1 MSERIDRKE
10 NLAYNSLMA
19 KIYPAKINIWLWV
32 LRLAL
37 LCATM
42 ATMIFIFS
50 NSLKS
55 AEQSAKQS
63 SDVLQIVQ
71 KIATIIAPNSQIANA
86 TGDFYDWLHSA
97 LRSMA
102 HFLEFFLL
110 GALCSYTCF
119 TYTLSKVWQGGPVAT
134 TVAVAVVDEC
144 LQLTAA
150 SRAFQFT
157 DILLDTC
164 GGGAGIVFAILCV
177 WIGLCIYRKSKAKKQ
192 KAGIQA
198 EQASASQA
206 EKE

>member
-1 MSERIDRKE
+1 
-10 NLAYNSLMA
+10 
-19 KIYPAKINIWLWV
+19 
-32 LRLAL
+32 
-37 LCATM
+37 
-42 ATMIFIFS
+42 MIFIFS

-55 AEQSAKQS
+55 AEQSAAQS

-71 KIATIIAPNSQIANA
+71 KIAIIVAPDSQIANA

-119 TYTLSKVWQGGPVAT
+119 SYTFSKAWQGGPVVAT
-134 TVAVAVVDEC
+134 LAVSVVDEC
-144 LQLTAA
+144 LQLTAV

-157 DILLDTC
+157 DILLDT
-164 GGGAGIVFAILCV
+164 GGGVTGVVFAVLCV
-177 WIGLCIYRKSKAKKQ
+177 WIGLCIYRKNKAKKQ
-192 KAGIQA
+192 KAGMQA
-198 EQASASQA
+198 EQSIASQA